1 DAEDEGPTTKDE
13 DPATGDEGLAAGV
26 EGPGTDDES
35 CGLDDRSHGMDDESH
50 GFNDEG
56 HSVESDRLGLEE
68 EEEEVVPEGQQQAV
82 LVVGTA
88 ASTPLGLGY
97 GALRHREL
105 SLEEDQVYNTF
116 KVGQGSGSAPDSER
130 VSAFKQPTLTT
141 WIDPKDG
148 MVYIDFLTYPPL
160 PPIQTPPSP
169 QWTSGSLPISPSPF
183 VVPSPISSP
192 MIPLTVPYPVATPS
206 TTETKEFLTELGSQV
221 EMQGGLICDYEIQLE
236 ELSPTLFESYDRDIG
251 ELFTRSGAVRDEIF
265 SQGYRFRS
273 LEYEQERVVVTFG
286 AI

>member
-1 DAEDEGPTTKDE
+1 MRTQMTRSIRQIDKDPDEG
-13 DPATGDEGLAAGV
+13 GMRGLVGGV
-26 EGPGTDDES
+26 EAPVRMMRVD
-35 CGLDDRSHGMDDESH
+35 
-50 GFNDEG
+50 GF
-56 HSVESDRLGLEE
+56 RLWED
-68 EEEEVVPEGQQQAV
+68 
-82 LVVGTA
+82 
-88 ASTPLGLGY
+88 SY

-116 KVGQGSGSAPDSER
+116 KVGQGSGSAQDSKRPER

-221 EMQGGLICDYEIQLE
+221 KMQWGGGIRMRLFSPE
-236 ELSPTLFESYDRDIG
+236 EYG
-251 ELFTRSGAVRDEIF
+251 
-265 SQGYRFRS
+265 FRS
-273 LEYEQERVVVTFG
+273 LEYEQERVAVTFR
-286 AI
+286 AICTEISSVACHQ